1 MIQKDKINLLV
12 RKLQDRLI
20 AEGNVVQSISFTG
33 TAAEVVISL
42 VVNNLMDQYVV
53 TSYEDGTIGWLRSI
67 SNQEYYY
74 EVRKYRS

>member
-12 RKLQDRLI
+12 HKLHNRLI
-20 AEGNVVQSISFTG
+20 VEGNVVQSISFTG

-53 TSYEDGTIGWLRSI
+53 TSYEDGTIDWLRSI

-74 EVRKYRS
+74 EVRKYGR